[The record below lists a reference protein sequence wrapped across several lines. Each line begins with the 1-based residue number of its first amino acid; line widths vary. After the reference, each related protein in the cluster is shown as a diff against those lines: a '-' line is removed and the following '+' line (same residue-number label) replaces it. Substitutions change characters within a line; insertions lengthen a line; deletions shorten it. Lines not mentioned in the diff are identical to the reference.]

1 MDEKRALTPRPA
13 RRLNLPAQMNFEP
26 ATPAGAPAQAPLF
39 DFKSVWRMFRRRILL
54 ILFVTA
60 LCAGAT
66 VFLHSL
72 IPNAYSANTRIL
84 LDEQSVNPFDG
95 DEVFAE
101 IGLSNPAVES
111 QMLVMRSPFLL
122 SQVVERLDLSN
133 DEEFMAVP
141 TTPMRDRLAQWRADF
156 LPGSVST
163 YEKTDPERFQ
173 HAVETLRSNLDV
185 SRNARTLVIQLRF
198 TATSP
203 ELAADIV
210 NAVAETYVESRL
222 GVRQDTALRAAE
234 WFDERI
240 AELNLRAIE
249 VEQQIQRLSNGEV
262 EALETS
268 QSVESLQNARQE
280 LQNAM
285 SNRAQIQ
292 TDVLRLRTIIANGRG
307 LRSVPSN
314 LMSDDMRSLAE
325 EADIL
330 RDQLAQIADET
341 PEDTAQITEVTAQL
355 DALEASG
362 ADLLA
367 VMLAEAEERIVAAEA
382 AEFEAQTRF
391 ASVREAGGIGITN
404 RNEVELRSLEGE
416 ARVYRQLYESYLE
429 SYLRTVQQQSFPS
442 TEATIIQTAVEPDNA
457 DTPGLTRLLVLGI
470 LVGLTLG
477 ASGAFILEASDG
489 RIRTAGQLSRAA
501 RAPFLGALPERWD
514 DLSEA
519 AARADQSKVPVIQVV
534 KRIRETRQETIA
546 LPENLVSLIHKSPQM
561 YAAIS
566 HPLSA
571 FSETIRR
578 VNVEADNLH
587 ASIERDHGPAT
598 KIIGF
603 ISDQKSKGRSI
614 AAVNYA
620 EMLSVGGGLTLLIDL
635 DWTGLHLTESIAP
648 AAQWG
653 AAELAMRNSA
663 TRSEQAFWYDERT
676 SMYFLPN
683 RSTAKGA
690 ALDPQ
695 AFDQTKLKELIA
707 ALSMKFENI
716 VIDLSPMAI
725 SSDPAAMSDV
735 VSGFVAVADWGHT
748 RSASLSAELRRAAIH
763 SPKLFG
769 TVINGVSMKKLA
781 DYEAAG

>member
-1 MDEKRALTPRPA
+1 MDEKSAVLPRTG
-13 RRLNLPAQMNFEP
+13 RRLTIPPRLNFEP
-26 ATPAGAPAQAPLF
+26 VSAGSQSAPTPLF
-39 DFKSVWRMFRRRILL
+39 DFKSVWRLFRRRIIL
-54 ILFVTA
+54 ILLVTA
-60 LCAGAT
+60 LCTGAT

-72 IPNAYSANTRIL
+72 IPNAYTSNTRIL

-95 DEVFAE
+95 NEVFAE

-122 SQVVERLDLSN
+122 AQVVERLDLSN
-133 DEEFMAVP
+133 DVEFMSAP
-141 TTPMRDRLAQWRADF
+141 TTPMRDRLIALRNDVF
-156 LPGSVST
+156 PGSVNT
-163 YEKTDPERFQ
+163 YEKTEPERFQ

-185 SRNARTLVIQLRF
+185 SRNARTLVIQLKF
-198 TATSP
+198 TSTSP
-203 ELAADIV
+203 QLASDVV
-210 NAVAETYVESRL
+210 NAVAQTYVESRL

-249 VEQQIQRLSNGEV
+249 VEQEMQRLSNGETA
-262 EALETS
+262 ALAAS
-268 QSVESLQNARQE
+268 QSTAGLQTARQA
-280 LQNAM
+280 LQDAM
-285 SNRAQIQ
+285 SNRAEIQ
-292 TDVLRLRTIIANGRG
+292 TDVLRLRTIISNGRG
-307 LRSVPSN
+307 LRSIPPN
-314 LMSDDMRSLAE
+314 LMDDEMRALAAQAE
-325 EADIL
+325 TL
-330 RDQLAQIADET
+330 RDQVARITDET
-341 PEDTAQITEVTAQL
+341 PDDTAQIAALTSEI
-355 DALEASG
+355 DALEAAG
-362 ADLLA
+362 DALLNA
-367 VMLAEAEERIVAAEA
+367 MLADAEERITTAEA
-382 AEFEAQTRF
+382 AEFEAQTAF
-391 ASVREAGGIGITN
+391 ASARDAGGVNITDSI
-404 RNEVELRSLEGE
+404 EVELRSLEGE

-442 TEATIIQTAVEPDNA
+442 TEATIIQTAVDPDNP
-457 DTPGLTRLLVLGI
+457 DGPGLARLLVLGV

-477 ASGAFILEASDG
+477 AAGAFVIEASDG
-489 RIRTAGQLSRAA
+489 RLRTAGQLSRAA

-519 AARADQSKVPVIQVV
+519 AARADQSKIPVIQVV
-534 KRIRETRQETIA
+534 KRVRETRQETIS
-546 LPENLVSLIHKSPQM
+546 LPENLVSLIRKEPQM

-571 FSETIRR
+571 YSETIRR

-587 ASIERDHGPAT
+587 ALIERDHGPAT

-603 ISDQKSKGRSI
+603 ISDQKSKGRSV

-620 EMLSVGGGLTLLIDL
+620 EMLAVGGGLTVLVDL
-635 DWTGLHLTESIAP
+635 DWTGLYLTESIAP

-663 TRSEQAFWYDERT
+663 TRSEKAFWYDERT

-683 RSTAKGA
+683 RSVAKGA

-695 AFDQTKLKELIA
+695 AFDQTKLKELIS

-716 VIDLSPMAI
+716 VLDLSPMAI
-725 SSDPAAMSDV
+725 SSDPAAMSDI
-735 VSGFVAVADWGHT
+735 VSGFVAVADWGQT
-748 RSASLSAELRRAAIH
+748 RSTSLSTELRRAAIQP
-763 SPKLFG
+763 PKLLG
-769 TVINGVSMKKLA
+769 TVMNGVSMKKLA